1 MHEKLTK
8 ILTLSL
14 VSGLLGMSNVNA
26 ESATAIVIHGG
37 AGTITRSSMSAEKEA
52 EIRAV
57 LKQSLEAGY
66 QKLQQG
72 ADSTEAVT
80 TAINIMEDSPLFNAG
95 KGAVFDAEGHN
106 QMDASIMEGAG
117 LNAGAVAS
125 VSHIKNPINLALKV
139 MTHSEHVL
147 LMGEGAEEFAREQGF
162 EMTDPKY
169 FRTDFRWQQLQQIKE
184 REAARK
190 AGEQANAG
198 KAKAERSNVEQSRAE
213 QTRAESASKDEWFS
227 TVGAVALDKKGTLA
241 AGTSTGGTANKRFG
255 RVGDS
260 PIIGAGTYANN
271 ASCAVSATGHGEY
284 FIRYV
289 VAYNICNRVENGTPL
304 AEAADTVIND
314 VLVKAQGEGGVIA
327 MDAAGNIATPFN
339 SEGMYRAFID
349 TSGKMTILIYRE
361 EGESAPISGTV
372 DH

>member
-1 MHEKLTK
+1 MHEKFIK
-8 ILTLSL
+8 TLSI
-14 VSGLLGMSNVNA
+14 VIATGLLSMSDVKA

-37 AGTITRSSMSAEKEA
+37 AGTITRASMSAEKEA
-52 EIRAV
+52 EIRTV
-57 LKQSLEAGY
+57 LQQSLEAGY
-66 QKLQQG
+66 QKLQAG

-80 TAINIMEDSPLFNAG
+80 AAINIMEDSPLFNAG
-95 KGAVFDAEGHN
+95 KGAVFDVQGKN

-125 VSHIKNPINLALKV
+125 VSHIKNPIDLALKV
-139 MTHSEHVL
+139 MTNSEHVM
-147 LMGEGAEEFAREQGF
+147 LMGEGAEEFARAQGF
-162 EMTDPKY
+162 AMTDPKY
-169 FRTDFRWQQLQQIKE
+169 FYTDFRWEQLQRIKQ
-184 REAARK
+184 REAASE
-190 AGEQANAG
+190 AEEQAHVQQA
-198 KAKAERSNVEQSRAE
+198 AQVDQMASRKIGS
-213 QTRAESASKDEWFS
+213 TDEWFS
-227 TVGAVALDKKGTLA
+227 TVGAVALDKKGNLA
-241 AGTSTGGTANKRFG
+241 AGTSTGGTANKQFG

-304 AEAADTVIND
+304 AQAADTVVND
-314 VLVKAQGEGGVIA
+314 VLVKAQGEGGVIS

-339 SEGMYRAFID
+339 SEGMYRGYVDVDGNMSI
-349 TSGKMTILIYRE
+349 SIYRD
-361 EGESAPISGTV
+361 EGDSAPMSGTV